1 MPGQEDSKIKA
12 EEIAEESIK
21 DSRENT
27 CPNHSHII
35 NPNISPNN
43 LHSSPP
49 APSPQTHPRLFPHPK
64 CLSLMLG
71 ISERN
76 SA

>member
-1 MPGQEDSKIKA
+1 MPGQKDSKMKA
-12 EEIAEESIK
+12 EKIAEESIK

-43 LHSSPP
+43 LP
-49 APSPQTHPRLFPHPK
+49 
-64 CLSLMLG
+64 
-71 ISERN
+71 
-76 SA
+76 